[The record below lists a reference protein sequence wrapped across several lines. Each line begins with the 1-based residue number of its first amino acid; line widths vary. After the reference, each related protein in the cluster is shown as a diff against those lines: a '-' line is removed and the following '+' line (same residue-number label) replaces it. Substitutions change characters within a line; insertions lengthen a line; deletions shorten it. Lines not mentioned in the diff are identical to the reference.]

1 MNKNK
6 NSVSIDDLVA
16 YADGQLEPDRER
28 EVANYLHGHPEAI
41 RQVEAYRQQST
52 ELHRHF
58 DPTLSAPI
66 PKHLLPSERAPM
78 PLANVLSPKLSQGW
92 GLRIAAAVF
101 WVALGVTLGWVVK
114 GQLVAPTEQV
124 ALTPPSPALLRQA
137 SIAHAVFT
145 PEVMHPVEV
154 TAKDEAHLVK
164 WLSKRLNKQMRIPSF
179 TAQGFS
185 LVGGR
190 LLPAEPGHAAAQFMY
205 ENKNGQR
212 LTLYVRAMEKK
223 DNDTSFRYGVN
234 KGIGVFY
241 WVDREWG
248 YALSG
253 RFERAMLLE
262 IADSAY
268 RQFNT

>member
-6 NSVSIDDLVA
+6 NNVSIDDLVA
-16 YADGQLEPDRER
+16 YADGQLEAERER
-28 EVANYLHGHPEAI
+28 EVANYLHVHPEAI
-41 RQVEAYRQQST
+41 LQVEAYRQQST
-52 ELHRHF
+52 DLHRHF
-58 DPTLSAPI
+58 DPALSEPI
-66 PKHLLPSERAPM
+66 PKHLLPPERPPFA
-78 PLANVLSPKLSQGW
+78 LATTQSSTFWGW
-92 GLRIAAAVF
+92 HAAAAVV
-101 WVALGVTLGWVVK
+101 WVVLGVTLGWVMK
-114 GQLVAPTEQV
+114 GQLAAPVEQV
-124 ALTPPSPALLRQA
+124 ALPPPSPALLRQA
-137 SIAHAVFT
+137 SIAHAVFA

-154 TAKDEAHLVK
+154 TAKEEAHLVK
-164 WLSKRLNKQMRIPSF
+164 WLSKRLDKQLRIPTLAS
-179 TAQGFS
+179 QGFT

-223 DNDTSFRYGVN
+223 DPDTSFRFGVN

-241 WVDREWG
+241 WIDRDWG

-268 RQFNT
+268 RQLNT